1 MYFHLYLQRSAVAL
15 ACACAYLPLT
25 AVGQSS
31 DIETITVTGSRLQL
45 DNSKL
50 AAAVTVLNE
59 QEIRQSGALQL
70 TDLLRGLPGVSIA
83 QSGSPGSLAELR
95 LRGSESNHLL
105 VLIDGVIANDIGQG
119 GLIDLAHLTTEG
131 VVKIELLR
139 GPQSALWGA
148 GAVAGVLSI
157 TTTSGRSSGKTP
169 SAVRTHIGVG
179 NRSTER
185 LSLNS
190 TWSRE
195 QTGINAFVQHL
206 QTDGDNVAR
215 QGNEADGY
223 RNTTLGVGLSHALN
237 LEHKVTADIRLVDYE
252 NAFDA
257 VDFAIS
263 GLPIDANNI
272 TKGEQLSANINW
284 VYSPRANH
292 YSSQMMLAYRSDRN
306 QNFADGNFSGGGE
319 GERLQLTWIHRLFD
333 ERNQWALGAEFLQ
346 RLFTQEGPV
355 TFADPNQRQ
364 HDTAHSLFSEWLHD
378 ASEDISTSLSIRY
391 DKHSLFDNALSYR
404 AGVNWQLTRA
414 ASTYLSH
421 GRAIKTPTF
430 TEIFGFFPSS
440 FQGNPD
446 LVPEQNDEWELGL
459 RFRPHAL
466 WSAELALFNAN
477 LEREILGFVFDPTS
491 GNFTAQNADGTSQ
504 RQGVEGSWQFQGQH
518 LNARVHYT
526 YLDARQPSVNGQQ
539 VELRRARHQGSVS
552 MGIVSENRQ
561 WDSYVKLAYTGSRFD
576 TFFPPFPQPPE
587 TQGLRPYTL
596 VSANVQFHINEH
608 WTVGMRVDNALDH
621 DFEDIVGFQGEQRR
635 VLFNLFYH

>member
-1 MYFHLYLQRSAVAL
+1 MYIYSTLQRSAVAL
-15 ACACAYLPLT
+15 ACACAYLPMT
-25 AVGQSS
+25 GFGQSS

-45 DNSKL
+45 DSSKL

-105 VLIDGVIANDIGQG
+105 VIIDGVIANDIGQG

-131 VVKIELLR
+131 IAKIELLR

-157 TTTSGRSSGKTP
+157 TTTSGSSSPQTAP
-169 SAVRTHIGVG
+169 TVRTNIGVG

-185 LSLNS
+185 LSLNT
-190 TWSRE
+190 TWARE
-195 QTGINAFVQHL
+195 KTGVSAFLQHL

-223 RNTTLGVGLSHALN
+223 RNTTLGVGLSYALN
-237 LEHKVTADIRLVDYE
+237 LEHKITADVRVVDYE
-252 NAFDA
+252 NDFDA
-257 VDFAIS
+257 VDFATS

-272 TKGEQLSANINW
+272 TEGEQLSANINW
-284 VYSPRANH
+284 VYSPRSSQ

-306 QNFADGNFSGGGE
+306 QNFADRSFSGGGE
-319 GERLQLTWIHRLFD
+319 GERLQLTWIHRFFD
-333 ERNQWALGAEFLQ
+333 ERNQWAFGAEFLQ
-346 RLFTQEGPV
+346 RLFTQEGPS

-364 HDTAHSLFSEWLHD
+364 HDTAHSVFSEWLRD
-378 ASEDISTSLSIRY
+378 ASEDVSTSLSIRY

-404 AGVNWQLTRA
+404 AGVNWQLTKT
-414 ASTYLSH
+414 ASTYISH

-440 FQGNPD
+440 FEGNPD

-459 RFRPHAL
+459 RYISNND
-466 WSAELALFNAN
+466 WSAELALFNAD
-477 LEREILGFVFDPTS
+477 LESEILGFVFDSSS

-504 RQGVEGSWQFQGQH
+504 RRGLESSWQFQGQQV
-518 LNARVHYT
+518 NARVHYS
-526 YLDARQPSVNGQQ
+526 YLDARQPTVDGQQ
-539 VELRRARHQGSVS
+539 IELRRARHQGSVS
-552 MGIVSENRQ
+552 FGYVSDNKQ

-596 VSANVQFHINEH
+596 VSANIQFNLSENWALGLRI
-608 WTVGMRVDNALDH
+608 DNALDH

-635 VLFNLFYH
+635 VLFNLFYR